1 MRNPFL
7 AFLLAMVVSGS
18 VFAQAVMT
26 TSGNWATAG
35 NWTAGNIG
43 NVVTET
49 VTINNGVNPTV
60 FSGSNLTVGATSLVQ
75 NNTLTI
81 NSGGTLNIGD
91 ATHANGITTNN
102 NANITVAGTL
112 VIWGDLQVNN
122 NIVWNITGTVIIK
135 GNVVLNNNANL
146 NVTGGT
152 LSVGGNF
159 TGGNN
164 TNVSVP
170 SGSITVG
177 GTVDV
182 GNGSNL
188 SGCAGCFH
196 SGGSCTGPASFCSN
210 SVLPITLLTFEGKAF
225 GSVITLE
232 WTTATE
238 LNFDRFVVERSGG
251 GHTFSEIGSVAGHG
265 TGNELNDYSFNDE
278 MPLEGSNYYRLRSLD
293 LNGGFVNSSVVKVDL
308 TEAAERIKLYPNPVT
323 NGTFSVMT
331 NFARQD
337 GDRIVIYNN
346 VGETIGERDVDLG
359 EIVVREALGSGMYTL
374 CYLSASQRYMVRFVV
389 K

>member
-1 MRNPFL
+1 M
-7 AFLLAMVVSGS
+7 
-18 VFAQAVMT
+18 
-26 TSGNWATAG
+26 
-35 NWTAGNIG
+35 
-43 NVVTET
+43 
-49 VTINNGVNPTV
+49 
-60 FSGSNLTVGATSLVQ
+60 
-75 NNTLTI
+75 
-81 NSGGTLNIGD
+81 
-91 ATHANGITTNN
+91 
-102 NANITVAGTL
+102 
-112 VIWGDLQVNN
+112 
-122 NIVWNITGTVIIK
+122 VWNITGTVIIK

-210 SVLPITLLTFEGKAF
+210 SVLPITLLTFEGKVT
-225 GSVITLE
+225 GSAITLD

-238 LNFDRFVVERSGG
+238 LNFDHFVVERSGT
-251 GHTFSEIGSVAGHG
+251 GHTFSEMGSVAGHG
-265 TGNELNDYSFNDE
+265 TSHEPNDYTFNDE
-278 MPLEGSNYYRLRSLD
+278 MPLAGSNYYRLRSVD
-293 LNGGFVNSSVVKVDL
+293 FNGTFANSSIIKV
-308 TEAAERIKLYPNPVT
+308 EFSGAAERIKLYPNPVT
-323 NGTFSVMT
+323 NGTFSVTT
-331 NFARQD
+331 NFSRQD

-346 VGETIGERDVDLG
+346 VGVMIGERAVDLD
-359 EIVVREALGSGMYTL
+359 EIVVREGLGAGLYTL
-374 CYLSASQRYMVRFVV
+374 CYLSGNERYMVRFVV